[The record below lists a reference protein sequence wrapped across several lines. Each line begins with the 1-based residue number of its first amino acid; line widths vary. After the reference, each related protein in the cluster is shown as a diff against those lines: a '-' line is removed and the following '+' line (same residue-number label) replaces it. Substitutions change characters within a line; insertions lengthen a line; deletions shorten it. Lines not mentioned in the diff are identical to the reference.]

1 MKDLLLDR
9 DLGRISPRHHHSVKV
24 NKVVTAFFSQIT
36 SFPLGLTTDYH
47 IPEFSFVGRGVL
59 FLLGIRVQ
67 FRMLGF

>member
-36 SFPLGLTTDYH
+36 SFPPGLTTDYH
-47 IPEFSFVGRGVL
+47 IPEFSFFGGGC
-59 FLLGIRVQ
+59 FFCSG
-67 FRMLGF
+67 